1 MQTLGGDRA
10 YAGTNLQTGR
20 QRGLLRRLRPWLT
33 NRLIKQI
40 FENRTLALETI
51 GADVCQVVGN
61 YIHIGLL
68 CVQTGFRDP

>member
-1 MQTLGGDRA
+1 
-10 YAGTNLQTGR
+10 
-20 QRGLLRRLRPWLT
+20 LLRRLRPWLT

-61 YIHIGLL
+61 HIHIGLL